1 MCLSEKPVFIIRYE
15 KKRTFA
21 LLPLVSLQTF
31 ALDLFEIFHFPLHSL
46 CIITHIENPLKS
58 IRIFFCGVENVLL
71 LEEGKNYHI

>member
-1 MCLSEKPVFIIRYE
+1 MLERKTSFYHSLR

>member
-1 MCLSEKPVFIIRYE
+1 MLERKTSFYHSLR

-58 IRIFFCGVENVLL
+58 IRIFFVVW
-71 LEEGKNYHI
+71 KMFYY